1 MKRHAL
7 MTAAF
12 LAATLAG
19 VSQVLAFGVE
29 PGENNLGSEHE
40 KITRSALKDLGPETL
55 RQLAGSAD
63 FAGAVGFPDRDATGL
78 AARPEAHCEGGDHV
92 EGLAGATRTRQAAQ
106 DALEACRTFIRV
118 NLEKAVELS
127 GALASPAEPDA
138 ALDCRFGS
146 ETQSAKCQVL
156 FHLGLALHATQ
167 DFYANSNW
175 VDRPGKGPVSLD
187 NPPGLDQSG
196 PAPWLDLR
204 RNEPIPEGLVTA
216 CAPNRALLGLALG
229 CDDDVLAEV
238 AGSGRIHPRSLSKA
252 TGPIGRGTGGI
263 GTTPRGAINGNFSR
277 AVKAAVADTADK
289 WAYFGERVV
298 AVHGPDAAARILCAL
313 RRDDF
318 DPQACDEQQRVAQVC
333 RARAARPDRMIPLEG
348 IFEPAIDPSP
358 AELEEAARQLPR
370 LKTFCQIEEAD
381 VTRFFANDGGT
392 PDEGKAAAERAARE
406 SLGFWGVCRSALKD
420 HLGPFTQDLRAKP
433 DSRDKFLGLYAG
445 CILDAA
451 LRQGQP

>member
-63 FAGAVGFPDRDATGL
+63 VAGAVGFPDRDATGL

-146 ETQSAKCQVL
+146 VGQV
-156 FHLGLALHATQ
+156 
-167 DFYANSNW
+167 
-175 VDRPGKGPVSLD
+175 PGPVS
-187 NPPGLDQSG
+187 P
-196 PAPWLDLR
+196 R
-204 RNEPIPEGLVTA
+204 A
-216 CAPNRALLGLALG
+216 CAARHTGLLRQLQLGRSPWQGTGLA
-229 CDDDVLAEV
+229 
-238 AGSGRIHPRSLSKA
+238 RQP
-252 TGPIGRGTGGI
+252 
-263 GTTPRGAINGNFSR
+263 
-277 AVKAAVADTADK
+277 
-289 WAYFGERVV
+289 
-298 AVHGPDAAARILCAL
+298 
-313 RRDDF
+313 
-318 DPQACDEQQRVAQVC
+318 
-333 RARAARPDRMIPLEG
+333 ARP
-348 IFEPAIDPSP
+348 
-358 AELEEAARQLPR
+358 
-370 LKTFCQIEEAD
+370 
-381 VTRFFANDGGT
+381 
-392 PDEGKAAAERAARE
+392 
-406 SLGFWGVCRSALKD
+406 
-420 HLGPFTQDLRAKP
+420 
-433 DSRDKFLGLYAG
+433 
-445 CILDAA
+445 
-451 LRQGQP
+451 